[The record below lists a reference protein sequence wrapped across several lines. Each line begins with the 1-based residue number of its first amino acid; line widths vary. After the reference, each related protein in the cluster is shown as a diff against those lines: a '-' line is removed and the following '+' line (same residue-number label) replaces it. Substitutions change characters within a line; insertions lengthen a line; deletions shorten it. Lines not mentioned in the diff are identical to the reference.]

1 MKQTR
6 LILAFGAALT
16 LAGASFAAAQAAKPA
31 APADLDQ
38 LISLLRKDVRATKS
52 DILAKTTFVQRVNT
66 TGGDAAQSAAFW
78 PVYKRYEAERQALGD
93 EKFNIIQDLADHFAE
108 INDAKAKGLLER
120 SFVVEDKRMAL
131 EKRYKDEFLKILPAK
146 TVARFFQVETR
157 LNNLIN
163 LKLSSQIPLVF

>member
-38 LISLLRKDVRATKS
+38 LISLLRKDVRASKA
-52 DILAKTTFVQRVNT
+52 DILGKTMEL
-66 TGGDAAQSAAFW
+66 DAAQSAAFW

>member
-31 APADLDQ
+31 APPDLDQ
-38 LISLLRKDVRATKS
+38 LISLLRKDVRASKA
-52 DILAKTTFVQRVNT
+52 DILGKTMEL
-66 TGGDAAQSAAFW
+66 DAAQSAAFW